1 MSFLGSTV
9 AIMEASNPKFAIKRL
24 EITAARFGLLD
35 QFRVDPYAT
44 VVDTLIHPVV
54 MPLPGRHWKAFQ
66 PLVDVHLR
74 VNVLNAVVLELRP
87 VLREMAWKIACA
99 AAVGFGRFAGNR
111 EESDEVFAFLHLL
124 LGQFERYGDVR

>member
-1 MSFLGSTV
+1 M
-9 AIMEASNPKFAIKRL
+9 AD
-24 EITAARFGLLD
+24 GLLD

-74 VNVLNAVVLELRP
+74 VNVLNAVVLELCP
-87 VLREMAWKIACA
+87 VFREVVREVSGSS
-99 AAVGFGRFAGNR
+99 AVGLGRLAGR
-111 EESDEVFAFLHLL
+111 
-124 LGQFERYGDVR
+124 